1 MDSGSEV
8 GCCDGARSGCAVGW
22 GWGNKE
28 DNGLGLGDRC
38 SHRMDTTAGRL
49 AWGFWGDSLYL
60 LAGGVGQNRA
70 TRVLKGIPRPRRL
83 TLGFYNRGFDAG
95 AL

>member
-1 MDSGSEV
+1 MGHIVDVRWGGVGGTRRTTGSGWAIGV
-8 GCCDGARSGCAVGW
+8 RTGW
-22 GWGNKE
+22 TQQRVVWRGV
-28 DNGLGLGDRC
+28 
-38 SHRMDTTAGRL
+38 
-49 AWGFWGDSLYL
+49 FWGDSLYL